1 MGVKAEQITWT
12 HVDKLVRDMHDE
24 EGLLPVGNT
33 DAEIA
38 YNFVKFLMNVRT
50 KAEKDYQRASERYYS
65 REGELMRLEQQ
76 LKAEREKPLGK
87 TKQRLKDLEEAV
99 ADLRKHTGL
108 SE

>member
-1 MGVKAEQITWT
+1 MTQTITWT
-12 HVDKLVRDMHDE
+12 HVDKLVRKMHDE

-50 KAEKDYQRASERYYS
+50 KAEQDYRRASERYYA

-76 LKAEREKPLGK
+76 LKAERDKPQGK
-87 TKQRLKDLEEAV
+87 TKQRLAKLEAAV
-99 ADLRKHTGL
+99 AELHAK
-108 SE
+108 EPQA

>member
-1 MGVKAEQITWT
+1 MSEQITWT
-12 HVDKLVRDMHDE
+12 HVDKLVRKMHDE

-50 KAEKDYQRASERYYS
+50 KAEQDYRRASERYYS

-76 LKAEREKPLGK
+76 LKAEREKPAGK
-87 TKQRLKDLEEAV
+87 TKQRLAKLEAAV
-99 ADLRKHTGL
+99 VELQAK
-108 SE
+108 EPQA